1 MSEETQAQ
9 PENNR
14 NFAIQRIYTKDVSFE
29 TPNSP
34 SIFTEQL
41 QPQSDLDLNSEVNAL
56 GEDHYEIVL
65 TVTVTTKSNDKVAFL
80 VEVQQAGIF
89 LLRGFEQNELGPM
102 IGAYCPN
109 ILFPY
114 AREVVSDLVNKGSFP
129 QLVLA
134 PVNFDL
140 LYAQQVQKLQQQQ
153 QQAQKEQAAAD

>member
-1 MSEETQAQ
+1 MSEENQDQ
-9 PENNR
+9 QENPR

-34 SIFTEQL
+34 AIFTEQL
-41 QPQSDLDLNSEVNAL
+41 QPQSDLDLNSRVNAL
-56 GEDHYEIVL
+56 GDDHYEIVL
-65 TVTVTTKSNDKVAFL
+65 SVTVTTKSEDKVAFL

-89 LLRGFEQNELGPM
+89 LIKGFEQNEMGPM
-102 IGAYCPN
+102 VGAYCPN

-140 LYAQQVQKLQQQQ
+140 IYAQQMQKLQQ
-153 QQAQKEQAAAD
+153 EQAAQGEPAAAD